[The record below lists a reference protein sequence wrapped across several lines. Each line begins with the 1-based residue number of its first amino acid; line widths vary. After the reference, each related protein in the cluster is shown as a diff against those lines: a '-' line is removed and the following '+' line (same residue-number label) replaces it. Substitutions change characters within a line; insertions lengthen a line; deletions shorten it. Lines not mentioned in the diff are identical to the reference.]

1 MVRVSAA
8 RLIPMDAREIVE
20 GLALTARTAARTLV
34 ATTGDT
40 RRAALRAIADEIDAR
55 ADEIAAANNLDIE
68 RAKAESMHPQMQD
81 RLLLTLDRIAG
92 IARGARQVAD
102 LEDPLGR
109 ILKKSTLP
117 NGLELEQITVPFGV
131 IGMVY
136 EARPNVTVDAAVILL
151 MSGNAAL
158 LRGSSTA
165 DASNRVL
172 VEVMRSALAKTSISP
187 DVIQLVP
194 SDDRATVK
202 ALLTAR
208 GKVDLV
214 IPRGSAA
221 LIRMV
226 VDEATVPT
234 IETGAGVCHV
244 YVDAAA
250 DLQKAL
256 PIVMNSKTHR
266 PSVCNAA
273 ETVLIHKGVAEKFL
287 PTLLQSLHGAGVLLH
302 CDEATEKVAQS
313 LSIDTTRAT
322 AENWGTEY
330 GVLEINVGVVDSLE
344 SAIDH
349 IATFGTQH
357 TEAIVT
363 EDKESARKFIA
374 MSDCAAVMVNASTRF
389 TDGEQMGFGAEIGIS
404 NQKLHA
410 RGPMG
415 LEAMTTTTWVVTG
428 TGQIRS

>member
-1 MVRVSAA
+1 MSA
-8 RLIPMDAREIVE
+8 ETIVAD
-20 GLALTARTAARTLV
+20 LATTARKAARTLST
-34 ATTGDT
+34 ATGSE
-40 RRAALRAIADEIDAR
+40 RKAALEAIAQAIESRSAEILAANEIDMEKAR
-55 ADEIAAANNLDIE
+55 AED
-68 RAKAESMHPQMQD
+68 MHPQMQD
-81 RLLLTLDRIAG
+81 RLLLTLERIKGIAG
-92 IARGARQVAD
+92 GARQVAA
-102 LEDPLGR
+102 LADPLGQVLR
-109 ILKKSTLP
+109 QSTLP
-117 NGLELEQITVPFGV
+117 NGLELKQISVPFGV

-158 LRGSSTA
+158 LRGSSSA
-165 DASNRVL
+165 RHSNEIL
-172 VEVMRSALAKTSISP
+172 VNVMRDALAGTKISP

-194 SDDRATVK
+194 SEDRATTK

-226 VDEATVPT
+226 VDESTVPT

-244 YVDAAA
+244 YVDEFA
-250 DLQKAL
+250 DIEKAL
-256 PIVMNSKTHR
+256 PILINSKTHR

-273 ETVLIHKGVAEKFL
+273 ETLLVHKAIAPTFL
-287 PTLLQSLHGAGVLLH
+287 PMALKALSDAGVILH
-302 CDEATEKVAQS
+302 SDATAQKVA
-313 LSIDTTRAT
+313 DTFKIAS
-322 AENWGTEY
+322 APASDENWSTEY
-330 GVLEINVGVVDSLE
+330 GVLEMNVAVVDSVDA
-344 SAIDH
+344 AIDH
-349 IATFGTQH
+349 IAQYGTNH

-363 EDKESARKFIA
+363 ENEANAARFIA
-374 MSDCAAVMVNASTRF
+374 LSDCAAVMVNTSTRF

-415 LEAMTTTTWVVTG
+415 LEAMTTTTWIVTG
-428 TGQIRS
+428 NGQIRI

>member
-1 MVRVSAA
+1 MDSKVLVAELADKARKAA
-8 RLIPMDAREIVE
+8 RSLSTASGAERKGALESIAQALESRATEI
-20 GLALTARTAARTLV
+20 LAANELDMAN
-34 ATTGDT
+34 
-40 RRAALRAIADEIDAR
+40 AR
-55 ADEIAAANNLDIE
+55 AEN
-68 RAKAESMHPQMQD
+68 MHPQMQD
-81 RLLLTLDRIAG
+81 RLLLNADRIAG
-92 IARGARQVAD
+92 MADGARQVAA
-102 LEDPLGR
+102 LPDPLGR
-109 ILKKSTLP
+109 TLKESSLP
-117 NGLELEQITVPFGV
+117 NGLHLRQTSVPFGV

-165 DASNRVL
+165 RNSNEIL
-172 VEVMRSALAKTSISP
+172 INVMKDALATTTIDP
-187 DVIQLVP
+187 EVLQLIP
-194 SDDRATVK
+194 SDDRSTVK

-214 IPRGSAA
+214 IPRGSAQ

-244 YVDAAA
+244 FVDEFA
-250 DLQKAL
+250 DINKAL
-256 PIVMNSKTHR
+256 PILLNSKTHR

-273 ETVLIHKGVAEKFL
+273 ETLLVHKAIAPTFLPLALKALSDAGVALHGDATVQKVAEKF
-287 PTLLQSLHGAGVLLH
+287 GVKSEL
-302 CDEATEKVAQS
+302 ATE
-313 LSIDTTRAT
+313 
-322 AENWGTEY
+322 ENWCTEY
-330 GVLEINVGVVDSLE
+330 GILEMNVAVVDSVD
-344 SAIDH
+344 AAADH
-349 IATFGTQH
+349 IARYGTNH

-363 EDKESARKFIA
+363 ENQASADRFIA
-374 MSDCAAVMVNASTRF
+374 LADCAAVMVNASTRF

-415 LEAMTTTTWVVTG
+415 LEAMTTATWIVTG
-428 TGQIRS
+428 NGQIRI

>member
-1 MVRVSAA
+1 
-8 RLIPMDAREIVE
+8 MDAAQIVAE
-20 GLALTARTAARTLV
+20 LALTARKAGRTLST
-34 ATTGDT
+34 ATGAE
-40 RRAALRAIADEIDAR
+40 RKAALYAIADAIEKRSAEIVT
-55 ADEIAAANNLDIE
+55 ANAVDIE
-68 RAKAESMHPQMQD
+68 RAKSEDMHPQMQD
-81 RLLLTLDRIAG
+81 RLLLNASRVAG
-92 IARGARQVAD
+92 IANGARLVAD
-102 LEDPLGR
+102 LPDPLGQVLR
-109 ILKKSTLP
+109 HSTLP
-117 NGLELEQITVPFGV
+117 NGLDLKQISVPFGV

-151 MSGNAAL
+151 MSGNSAL

-165 DASNRVL
+165 AASNKVL
-172 VEVMRSALAKTSISP
+172 VDVMRDALATTNISP

-202 ALLTAR
+202 ALLNAR

-226 VDEATVPT
+226 VDESTVPT

-244 YVDAAA
+244 YVDEFA
-250 DLQKAL
+250 DIEKAL
-256 PIVMNSKTHR
+256 PILINSKTHR

-273 ETVLIHKGVAEKFL
+273 ETLLVHRSIAPTFLPMALKALSDAGVILHADATAQKVAEKFGIAS
-287 PTLLQSLHGAGVLLH
+287 TV
-302 CDEATEKVAQS
+302 AT
-313 LSIDTTRAT
+313 D
-322 AENWGTEY
+322 ENWCTEY
-330 GVLEINVGVVDSLE
+330 GILEMNVGVVDSVE
-344 SAIDH
+344 AAADH
-349 IATFGTQH
+349 IAKYGTNH

-363 EDKESARKFIA
+363 ENKANADRFIA
-374 MSDCAAVMVNASTRF
+374 LSDCAAVMVNTSTRF

-415 LEAMTTTTWVVTG
+415 LEAMTTTTWIVTG
-428 TGQIRS
+428 DGQIRN

>member
-1 MVRVSAA
+1 MSATELVA
-8 RLIPMDAREIVE
+8 D
-20 GLALTARTAARTLV
+20 LATRARTAARTLST
-34 ATTGDT
+34 ATGAE
-40 RRAALRAIADEIDAR
+40 RKAALEAIAQALESRSAEILAANEADMVNAR
-55 ADEIAAANNLDIE
+55 AEN
-68 RAKAESMHPQMQD
+68 MHPQMQD
-81 RLLLTLDRIAG
+81 RLLLTAERIKA
-92 IARGARQVAD
+92 IAAGAREVAA
-102 LEDPLGR
+102 LPDPLGQ
-109 ILKKSTLP
+109 ILRKSTLP
-117 NGLELEQITVPFGV
+117 NGLELEQISVPFGV

-165 DASNRVL
+165 RNSNEIL
-172 VEVMRSALAKTSISP
+172 VNVMKDALATTKISP
-187 DVIQLVP
+187 EVLQLIP
-194 SDDRATVK
+194 SEDRATTK

-244 YVDAAA
+244 YIDEFA
-250 DLQKAL
+250 DIEKAL
-256 PIVMNSKTHR
+256 PILINSKTHR

-273 ETVLIHKGVAEKFL
+273 ETLLVHKAIAPTFL
-287 PTLLQSLHGAGVLLH
+287 PMALKALSDAGVILH
-302 CDEATEKVAQS
+302 SDATAQKVA
-313 LSIDTTRAT
+313 DTFKIASTIAT
-322 AENWGTEY
+322 DANWSTEY
-330 GVLEINVGVVDSLE
+330 GVLEMNVAVVDSVD
-344 SAIDH
+344 AAADH
-349 IATFGTQH
+349 IARYGTNH

-363 EDKESARKFIA
+363 EDRANAARFIA
-374 MSDCAAVMVNASTRF
+374 LSDCAAVMVNTSTRF

-415 LEAMTTTTWVVTG
+415 LEAMTTTTWIVTG
-428 TGQIRS
+428 TGQIRI

>member
-1 MVRVSAA
+1 MSAEAIIAELAKKA
-8 RLIPMDAREIVE
+8 RI
-20 GLALTARTAARTLV
+20 AARTLST
-34 ATTGDT
+34 ATGAE
-40 RRAALRAIADEIDAR
+40 RKSALEVIAQAIESRSAEILAANEIDMQNAR
-55 ADEIAAANNLDIE
+55 KEQ
-68 RAKAESMHPQMQD
+68 MHPQMQD
-81 RLLLTLDRIAG
+81 RLLLTAERINGIAG
-92 IARGARQVAD
+92 GARQVAA
-102 LEDPLGR
+102 LADPLGITLR
-109 ILKKSTLP
+109 ESTLP
-117 NGLELEQITVPFGV
+117 NGLHLQQVSVPFGV

-165 DASNRVL
+165 RNSNEIL
-172 VEVMRSALAKTSISP
+172 VNVMRDALRTTKISP
-187 DVIQLVP
+187 EVIQLVP
-194 SDDRATVK
+194 SEDRATTK

-226 VDEATVPT
+226 VDESTVPT

-244 YVDAAA
+244 YVDEFA
-250 DLQKAL
+250 DIQKAL
-256 PIVMNSKTHR
+256 PILINSKTHR

-273 ETVLIHKGVAEKFL
+273 ETLLVHKAIAPTFLPMALKALSDAGVILHTDATAQKVAEKFNI
-287 PTLLQSLHGAGVLLH
+287 A
-302 CDEATEKVAQS
+302 AT
-313 LSIDTTRAT
+313 IAT
-322 AENWGTEY
+322 DENWSTEY
-330 GVLEINVGVVDSLE
+330 GVLEMNVGVVDSVD
-344 SAIDH
+344 AAADH
-349 IATFGTQH
+349 IAQYGTNH

-363 EDKESARKFIA
+363 EDKAVAARFIA
-374 MSDCAAVMVNASTRF
+374 LSDCAAVMVNTSTRF

-415 LEAMTTTTWVVTG
+415 LEAMTTTTWIVTG

>member
-1 MVRVSAA
+1 
-8 RLIPMDAREIVE
+8 MDAVQIVAE
-20 GLALTARTAARTLV
+20 LALTARKAGRTLST
-34 ATTGDT
+34 ATGAE
-40 RRAALRAIADEIDAR
+40 RKSALYAIAEAIEKRSAEILT
-55 ADEIAAANNLDIE
+55 ANALDIE
-68 RAKAESMHPQMQD
+68 RAKSEDMHPQMQD
-81 RLLLTLDRIAG
+81 RLLLNASRVAG
-92 IARGARQVAD
+92 IANGARLVAD
-102 LEDPLGR
+102 LPDPLGQVLR
-109 ILKKSTLP
+109 HSTLP
-117 NGLELEQITVPFGV
+117 NGLDLKQVSVPFGV

-165 DASNRVL
+165 ASSNKVL
-172 VEVMRSALAKTSISP
+172 VDVMRDALATTNISP

-194 SDDRATVK
+194 SDDRTTVK
-202 ALLTAR
+202 ALLNAR

-226 VDEATVPT
+226 VDESTVPT

-244 YVDAAA
+244 YVDEYA
-250 DLQKAL
+250 DIEKAL
-256 PIVMNSKTHR
+256 PILINSKTHR

-273 ETVLIHKGVAEKFL
+273 ETLLVHRAIAPTFLPMALKALSDAGVILHADATAQKVAEKFGI
-287 PTLLQSLHGAGVLLH
+287 TSTV
-302 CDEATEKVAQS
+302 AT
-313 LSIDTTRAT
+313 D
-322 AENWGTEY
+322 ENWCTEY
-330 GVLEINVGVVDSLE
+330 GILEMNVGVVDSVE
-344 SAIDH
+344 AAADH
-349 IATFGTQH
+349 IAKYGTNH

-363 EDKESARKFIA
+363 ENKANADRFIA
-374 MSDCAAVMVNASTRF
+374 LSDCAAVMVNTSTRF

-415 LEAMTTTTWVVTG
+415 LEAMTTTTWIVTG
-428 TGQIRS
+428 DGQIHN